1 MKNERLRGLAPKKS
15 AATLLKGTKPNK
27 GTEQNIKT
35 LQMKD
40 GGMEEEEVTVF

>member
-1 MKNERLRGLAPKKS
+1 MKDERLRELAPKKS

-27 GTEQNIKT
+27 GKERNLKT

-40 GGMEEEEVTVF
+40 RGMEEEEVTVF